1 MLELPDE
8 FGDAENLMHVHAT
21 LLRSIASGE
30 TSLEEAREMSAILEA
45 HRRLVETVNLE
56 ERISRLEGIKNK

>member
-1 MLELPDE
+1 MPDE
-8 FGDAENLMHVHAT
+8 FGDAECLMHVHAT
-21 LLRSIASGE
+21 LLRPIASGE
-30 TSLEEAREMSAILEA
+30 PSLEEAREMSAILEA